1 MILSEKDPPSHYQRI
16 TAEGIEHVTMLFRRL
31 DLKLKIHD
39 IYMIRPIAT
48 MIDMVPNKTI
58 VIEIEKGWL
67 NSAKPVP
74 NYLLNN

>member
-1 MILSEKDPPSHYQRI
+1 
-16 TAEGIEHVTMLFRRL
+16 
-31 DLKLKIHD
+31 
-39 IYMIRPIAT
+39 MIRPITT